1 MKITIKHYEKTYSIN
16 LGHDDVAFPTF
27 MEAIKDLS
35 KALWSEQTV
44 NEYWEE

>member
-1 MKITIKHYEKTYSIN
+1 MKITIKHYGRTYSIA
-16 LGHDDVAFPTF
+16 LDADDIKFEDY

-35 KALWSEQTV
+35 KAIYHPDII